1 MGKHTLIITEKPDAA
16 KRIAFALDLK
26 GKPIKRENRGVPY
39 YLAKRE
45 KDIIV
50 VPALGHLYTIVEEHR
65 GRNFYPVYQYKWVP
79 KHLVTKNTKQTQKWL
94 ETITKLARDAA
105 TFIDAC
111 DYDVEG
117 SIIGYHILKYV
128 CINKEKIAKRMK
140 FSSLTKEELETSYL
154 TMLPHL
160 DFPLIEAGLTRHEV
174 DWLYGVNLSRALT
187 ITAKNYSGRYMTIST
202 GRVQGPTLGFLV
214 AKEKAINRFVPKP
227 FWELK
232 AYINLNGSLEA
243 KYENK
248 IIKTESEAT
257 AVINKC
263 KGKDGRVEKIDI
275 KQFSKMPPTP
285 FNLGTLQIEA
295 YTLFGYLPRYTLNI
309 VQRLYLEALISYPR
323 TDSQKLPPTINFTK
337 ILRNLSKTPEYRR
350 YSIELLKRKKLSP
363 HNGKKDDPAHPAIYP
378 TGNVPEEGLLS
389 SEKKVLDLII
399 RRFMAVFGKPTIK
412 KSIKV
417 TININENRFHLNGIQ
432 TLNEGWQFFYKPY
445 IRSVDILLPQ
455 LEVGQTVKVLSIV
468 SNERFTKPP
477 SRYNPSSLLKRME
490 EKGIGTKSTRT
501 GIIQTLYN
509 RKYITHEKMVVTDM
523 G

>member
-1 MGKHTLIITEKPDAA
+1 
-16 KRIAFALDLK
+16 
-26 GKPIKRENRGVPY
+26 
-39 YLAKRE
+39 
-45 KDIIV
+45 
-50 VPALGHLYTIVEEHR
+50 
-65 GRNFYPVYQYKWVP
+65 
-79 KHLVTKNTKQTQKWL
+79 
-94 ETITKLARDAA
+94 
-105 TFIDAC
+105 
-111 DYDVEG
+111 
-117 SIIGYHILKYV
+117 
-128 CINKEKIAKRMK
+128 
-140 FSSLTKEELETSYL
+140 
-154 TMLPHL
+154 
-160 DFPLIEAGLTRHEV
+160 
-174 DWLYGVNLSRALT
+174 
-187 ITAKNYSGRYMTIST
+187 MTIST

-248 IIKTESEAT
+248 IIKTKSEAT

-263 KGKDGRVEKIDI
+263 KGKDGQVEKIDI

-285 FNLGTLQIEA
+285 FNLGTLQNEA

-309 VQRLYLEALISYPR
+309 VQHLYLEALISYPR

-378 TGNVPEEGLLS
+378 TGNVPEKNLLS

-417 TININENRFHLNGIQ
+417 TININKNRFHLNGIQ

-468 SNERFTKPP
+468 SNEKFTKPP

-509 RKYITHEKMVVTDM
+509 RKYITHEKMVVTDLGM
-523 G
+523 KVFEILKKYCPIVVSIKLTSSLEEKMKKIREKNEKREIILKNVIVTLDSFIYTFKQNEKKIGEKLSSAIKKFTLENRVIGPCPVCITGKIIIQYSKKTGKRFIGCTNYFEKKCTTSFSLPQKGAIKPHTKKCHKCGWPTVRIETKRKIQWILCFNPVCSRNKKKRNT